1 MKIASGKLLY
11 NTGSPAWH
19 LDGLGG
25 KGYTHTHTLMAD
37 LCCCMAET
45 NTTLKSS
52 YLPIKNFKRD
62 SNLKNIQQ
70 VEVDVDLP
78 FL

>member
-1 MKIASGKLLY
+1 M
-11 NTGSPAWH
+11 
-19 LDGLGG
+19 
-25 KGYTHTHTLMAD
+25 LMAD
-37 LCCCMAET
+37 LCCRMAET

-52 YLPIKNFKRD
+52 YLPIKNYKKS

-70 VEVDVDLP
+70 VEVDVGLP

>member
-1 MKIASGKLLY
+1 MLCDSLEWWDGVGGGREFQEGR
-11 NTGSPAWH
+11 NTCI
-19 LDGLGG
+19 
-25 KGYTHTHTLMAD
+25 LMVD
-37 LCCCMAET
+37 SCCCMAET

>member
-1 MKIASGKLLY
+1 
-11 NTGSPAWH
+11 
-19 LDGLGG
+19 
-25 KGYTHTHTLMAD
+25 MAD